1 MSQNAA
7 PLTPVSRTP
16 FPSIQQGD
24 RRPAWNKGSSSCIT
38 DLRKT
43 KIIKGIFFKIAL
55 LRTIAEKAQWCS
67 LSQSICLIISLIPV
81 HLWPKRV
88 TWSRLSPYFI
98 SSIVLCVFF
107 KSVIFKRKFGISLI
121 DDVVSFMFG
130 IIEGINVCLFNLFF
144 FKKVNGFRNCWR
156 DSKMT
161 QLTDFY
167 LFIVKNLASLK
178 FS

>member
-1 MSQNAA
+1 MQHLWHQLVELHFHPFSRVIDVQPETRVALHVSQTWEKQKSLKA
-7 PLTPVSRTP
+7 
-16 FPSIQQGD
+16 F
-24 RRPAWNKGSSSCIT
+24 
-38 DLRKT
+38 
-43 KIIKGIFFKIAL
+43 FFKIAL
-55 LRTIAEKAQWCS
+55 LRTNAEKAQWCS

>member
-43 KIIKGIFFKIAL
+43 KIIKGIFCKIAL
-55 LRTIAEKAQWCS
+55 LRTNAEKAQWCS